1 MTILFTGR
9 KAHLTDELKQFAETK
24 LSKLERL
31 LDGVFEAHVILQR
44 EKHRHVAEIVA
55 RSRRAT
61 LTATAVGGEF
71 HDSLGMCIDRLLAQ
85 ARKHSG
91 RSQTRRRGRGAW
103 TAAPRRRAEPAPSPE
118 PTPEAAVAVVRMGR
132 IAVKPMSI
140 DEAALE
146 IQKDRRPVIVFRNAD
161 SKEVA
166 VIFRRP
172 DGQFGLLEME
182 A

>member
-9 KAHLTDELKQFAETK
+9 KAHLTPGLKQFAETK
-24 LSKLERL
+24 LSKLERV
-31 LDGVFEAHVILQR
+31 LDDILDVHVILQR

-55 RSRRAT
+55 RSRFAT
-61 LTATAVGGEF
+61 LTAKAVGAEF
-71 HDSLGMCIDRLLAQ
+71 RDSLGVCVDRLIAQ
-85 ARKHSG
+85 AKKHSG
-91 RSQTRRRGRGAW
+91 RLQTRRRGRGAW
-103 TAAPRRRAEPAPSPE
+103 TSPRRGTEAAAPEPESAQ
-118 PTPEAAVAVVRMGR
+118 EAAVAVVRMGR
-132 IAVKPMSI
+132 VAIKPMSV

-146 IQKDRRPVIVFRNAD
+146 VQEDRRPVVVFRNAE

-166 VIFRRP
+166 VIFRRA

>member
-9 KAHLTDELKQFAETK
+9 KAHTTPELKKFAKTK
-24 LSKLERL
+24 LSKLDRV
-31 LDGVFEAHVILQR
+31 LDDILDVHVILQR

-55 RSRRAT
+55 RSRSAT
-61 LTATAVGGEF
+61 LTAKAVGTEF
-71 HDSLGMCIDRLLAQ
+71 RDSLGTCVDKLIVQ
-85 ARKHSG
+85 AKKHSG
-91 RSQTRRRGRGAW
+91 KLQTKRRGRG
-103 TAAPRRRAEPAPSPE
+103 PRTSRARGSGPEAVLAEPPPE
-118 PTPEAAVAVVRMGR
+118 PAVSVVRMGR
-132 IAVKPMSI
+132 VAVKPMSI

-146 IQKDRRPVIVFRNAD
+146 VQKDHNPVVVFRNAE

-166 VIFRRP
+166 VIFKRA